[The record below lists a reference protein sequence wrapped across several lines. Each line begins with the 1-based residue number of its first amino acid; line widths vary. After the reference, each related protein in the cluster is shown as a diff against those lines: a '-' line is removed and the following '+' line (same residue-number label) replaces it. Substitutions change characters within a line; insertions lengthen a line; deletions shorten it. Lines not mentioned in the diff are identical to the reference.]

1 VNRIVVTLVS
11 VIAAGILCP
20 RSNAFAHAFLDH
32 ADPKVGSTVST
43 SPAAITIVFTEG
55 VEPKFSRIEVFD
67 ENGRKLD
74 TRGLEHPKGDQLVV
88 ALPPLK
94 PGKYKVH
101 WSAVSVDTHAT
112 EGTFD
117 FSVESP

>member
-1 VNRIVVTLVS
+1 MKRIVVTVVS
-11 VIAAGILCP
+11 VVAAGILSS
-20 RSNAFAHAFLDH
+20 RSSAFAHAFLDH

-43 SPAAITIVFTEG
+43 PPAALTIVFTEG
-55 VEPKFSRIEVFD
+55 VEPNFSRIEVFD
-67 ENGRKLD
+67 ENGSKVETKALQ
-74 TRGLEHPKGDQLVV
+74 HPKDDTLAV

-101 WSAVSVDTHAT
+101 WSVVSVDTHAT